1 MRTAKRI
8 LGIILIFLFGVF
20 VGTAITG
27 GAIVKKTREVMLGG
41 PKAVMETIV
50 HRLDSELKLDSE
62 QKRKLQTI
70 VDDAHIKLR
79 QSQDKIQPEIN
90 ATLFEAEQQ
99 VRAMLYQ
106 NQVAKFDQIVSRS
119 HEKWKPWQEGKEKEP
134 PSNVGEIIRFEVPG
148 RNLDDAPKKTP
159 NPAENTPP
167 PHTGD

>member
-20 VGTAITG
+20 VGAAVTG

-41 PKAVMETIV
+41 PKAIMETIV
-50 HRLDSELKLDSE
+50 NRLDSELKLDSE

-70 VDDAHIKLR
+70 VDDAHVKLR

-90 ATLFEAEQQ
+90 ATLFEAEER

-106 NQVAKFDQIVSRS
+106 NQVAKFDQIVSRNR
-119 HEKWKPWQEGKEKEP
+119 EKWKPWQEGKEKGP
-134 PSNVGEIIRFEVPG
+134 PSNAGETVP
-148 RNLDDAPKKTP
+148 PKEKTLAETP
-159 NPAENTPP
+159 KPADNAPP
-167 PHTGD
+167 PGTSE

>member
-20 VGTAITG
+20 VGAAVTG
-27 GAIVKKTREVMLGG
+27 GAIVKKTREVMMGG

-50 HRLDSELKLDSE
+50 NRLDTELKLDAE

-90 ATLFEAEQQ
+90 GTLFEAEQQ
-99 VRAMLYQ
+99 VRSILYQ
-106 NQVAKFDQIVSRS
+106 HQVAKFDQIVNRSR
-119 HEKWKPWQEGKEKEP
+119 EKWERWQERKEKGPPVSAGETVPPKEKAPASTPAETPKPTENAP
-134 PSNVGEIIRFEVPG
+134 PSGASE
-148 RNLDDAPKKTP
+148 
-159 NPAENTPP
+159 
-167 PHTGD
+167 

>member
-20 VGTAITG
+20 VGAAVTG

-41 PKAVMETIV
+41 PKAIMETIV
-50 HRLDSELKLDSE
+50 NRLDSELKLDSE

-70 VDDAHIKLR
+70 VDDAHVKLR

-90 ATLFEAEQQ
+90 ATLFDAEER

-106 NQVAKFDQIVSRS
+106 NQVAKFDRIVSRS
-119 HEKWKPWQEGKEKEP
+119 REKWKPWQEGKEKGP
-134 PSNVGEIIRFEVPG
+134 PSNAGETVP
-148 RNLDDAPKKTP
+148 PKEKTP
-159 NPAENTPP
+159 AETPKPADNAPP
-167 PHTGD
+167 PGTSE